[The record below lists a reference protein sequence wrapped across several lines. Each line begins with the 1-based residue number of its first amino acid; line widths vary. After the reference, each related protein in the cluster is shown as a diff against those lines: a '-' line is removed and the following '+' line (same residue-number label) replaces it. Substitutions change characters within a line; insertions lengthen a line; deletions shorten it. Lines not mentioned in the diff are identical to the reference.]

1 MEYACR
7 KVVPYTSITGH
18 FILYICSL
26 NVHTH
31 IVTLWDVLVADHLQ
45 SRNSLTS
52 IHCAEI
58 AAPPCDRC
66 PLNQSHETQGLASV
80 VISARKRAAHTRTQ
94 DTRVLGIKCCLVLT
108 KRWNNE
114 RCGGECVMTSS

>member
-18 FILYICSL
+18 CILYICSL

-52 IHCAEI
+52 IHRAEI
-58 AAPPCDRC
+58 AAPPMCIPSR
-66 PLNQSHETQGLASV
+66 GALAV
-80 VISARKRAAHTRTQ
+80 R
-94 DTRVLGIKCCLVLT
+94 
-108 KRWNNE
+108 
-114 RCGGECVMTSS
+114 